1 MEPPLNSLIL
11 LYLLLLT
18 FFIGCSDIND
28 KVNNN
33 STTSEIENEE
43 EADKFEGSLI
53 VTNEEE
59 LAIALKENYSIT
71 IKNDINSSNEL
82 IIEGDFSKT
91 DTTEGNKV
99 THVGRKLNLF
109 YIDSDN
115 NTINNYTLNVP
126 KLVIKSNDTTIK
138 GGKIKCDIYVE
149 SNGLILDD
157 TKVEGNLYFKNKNN
171 EDSFKL
177 QNTAS
182 VSGNIEVE

>member
-1 MEPPLNSLIL
+1 MKINFLLL

-82 IIEGDFSKT
+82 IIEGDFQKQIQQK
-91 DTTEGNKV
+91 EI
-99 THVGRKLNLF
+99 KLLM
-109 YIDSDN
+109 
-115 NTINNYTLNVP
+115 
-126 KLVIKSNDTTIK
+126 
-138 GGKIKCDIYVE
+138 
-149 SNGLILDD
+149 
-157 TKVEGNLYFKNKNN
+157 
-171 EDSFKL
+171 
-177 QNTAS
+177 
-182 VSGNIEVE
+182 

>member
-1 MEPPLNSLIL
+1 MKINFLLL

-53 VTNEEE
+53 ITNEEE

-138 GGKIKCDIYVE
+138 GGKIKGNIYVE
-149 SNGLILDD
+149 AKGVILDD
-157 TKVEGNLYFKNKNN
+157 TKLQGNIYFKDEKLK
-171 EDSFKL
+171 DTFKL
-177 QNTAS
+177 ENTAT
-182 VSGNIEVE
+182 VSGNIKVQ

>member
-1 MEPPLNSLIL
+1 MKINFLLL

-91 DTTEGNKV
+91 DTTEENKV

-138 GGKIKCDIYVE
+138 GGKIKGDIYVE
-149 SNGLILDD
+149 AKGVILDD
-157 TKVEGNLYFKNKNN
+157 TKLQGNIYFKDEKLK
-171 EDSFKL
+171 DTFKL
-177 QNTAS
+177 ENTAT
-182 VSGNIEVE
+182 VSGNIKVQ

>member
-1 MEPPLNSLIL
+1 MKINFLLL

-99 THVGRKLNLF
+99 THGGRKLNLF

-138 GGKIKCDIYVE
+138 GGKIKGNIYVE
-149 SNGLILDD
+149 AKGVILDD
-157 TKVEGNLYFKNKNN
+157 TKLQGNIYFKDEKLK
-171 EDSFKL
+171 DTFKL
-177 QNTAS
+177 ENTAT
-182 VSGNIEVE
+182 VSGNIKVQ

>member
-1 MEPPLNSLIL
+1 MKVKFRTV
-11 LYLLLLT
+11 LYLLLVSL
-18 FFIGCSDIND
+18 FIGCNEINN
-28 KVNNN
+28 KINEG
-33 STTSEIENEE
+33 SSEIEINEGNDVLTV
-43 EADKFEGSLI
+43 A
-53 VTNEEE
+53 NEEE
-59 LAIALKENYSIT
+59 LAIALKEDYRIT
-71 IKNDINSSNEL
+71 IKNDIETNNEL
-82 IIEGDFSKT
+82 IMEGDFSKT

-99 THVGRKLNLF
+99 SHIGRELNLF
-109 YIDSDN
+109 YIDKSN
-115 NTINNYTLNVP
+115 NVINSYTLSVP

-138 GGKIKCDIYVE
+138 GGKIKGDIYVE